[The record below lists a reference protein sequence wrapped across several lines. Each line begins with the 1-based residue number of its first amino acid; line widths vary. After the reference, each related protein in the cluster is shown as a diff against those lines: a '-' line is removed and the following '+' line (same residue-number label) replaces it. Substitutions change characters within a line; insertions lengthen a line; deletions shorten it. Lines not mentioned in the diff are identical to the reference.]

1 MPKINKILLYI
12 IFVCLVVILCC
23 LFGGCSTEGHVDAAT
38 VLEYQ
43 RQIDRLEERIRSSD
57 RTVESAARDIETI
70 TNRSETMGGTIDE
83 LIDLFAEYDRR
94 VQQMLHEYADIR
106 TEAETQKYNIVDTAD
121 GYHIEANR
129 SRSRRD
135 VIRERG
141 KSTSLD

>member
-1 MPKINKILLYI
+1 MPKINKILLYT

-23 LFGGCSTEGHVDAAT
+23 LFGGCSTKGHVDAAT

-57 RTVESAARDIETI
+57 RTVESAARDIEAI

-83 LIDLFAEYDRR
+83 LINLFTEYDRR

-106 TEAETQKYNIVDTAD
+106 TETETQKYNITDATN

-135 VIRERG
+135 IIRERDKG
-141 KSTSLD
+141 TSLD